1 MSKGLRIGLLLA
13 SLGVFV
19 VIVISVVRKRLN
31 IKYSIVWLLWAMAS
45 MAMAIFPEIFYGLSD
60 LLGIQLPV
68 NTVFLLMMALLYAL
82 TFYVYIMI
90 SKHNEEI
97 IQLTYKCALQS
108 KEIDELSRKVEELE
122 QERKKT
128 DKKTTRT
135 KTKNEK

>member
-1 MSKGLRIGLLLA
+1 MSSGLRLGLLLA

-19 VIVISVVRKRLN
+19 VIVLSVIKKRLN
-31 IKYSIVWLLWAMAS
+31 IKYSIVWLLWAMVS
-45 MAMAIFPEIFYGLSD
+45 MAMAIFPEIFYAISD

-97 IQLTYKCALQS
+97 IKLTYKIATQG
-108 KEIDELSRKVEELE
+108 KEIDELMKKNEELE
-122 QERKKT
+122 KELRSFKKKT
-128 DKKTTRT
+128 AST
-135 KTKNEK
+135 KRKNEK

>member
-1 MSKGLRIGLLLA
+1 MSSGLRLGLLLA

-19 VIVISVVRKRLN
+19 VIVLSVVKKRLN
-31 IKYSIVWLLWAMAS
+31 IKYSIVWLLWAMVS

-97 IQLTYKCALQS
+97 IKLTYRIATQG
-108 KEIDELSRKVEELE
+108 KEIDELMKKNEELE
-122 QERKKT
+122 KELRSFKKKT
-128 DKKTTRT
+128 AST
-135 KTKNEK
+135 KRKNEK

>member
-1 MSKGLRIGLLLA
+1 MSSGLRFGLLLA

-19 VIVISVVRKRLN
+19 VIVISVIKRRLN

-45 MAMAIFPEIFYGLSD
+45 MAMAIFPDIFYGLSN

-97 IQLTYKCALQS
+97 IQLTYKSALQS
-108 KEIDELSRKVEELE
+108 KKIDELTLRVEELE
-122 QERKKT
+122 KETKAAKRKTAKP
-128 DKKTTRT
+128 KK
-135 KTKNEK
+135 

>member
-1 MSKGLRIGLLLA
+1 MSSGLRFGLLLA

-19 VIVISVVRKRLN
+19 VIVISVIKRRLN

-45 MAMAIFPEIFYGLSD
+45 MAMAIFPDIFYGLSN

-97 IQLTYKCALQS
+97 IQLTYKSALQS
-108 KEIDELSRKVEELE
+108 KKIDELTLRVEELE
-122 QERKKT
+122 KETKVPKRKTAKP
-128 DKKTTRT
+128 KK
-135 KTKNEK
+135 